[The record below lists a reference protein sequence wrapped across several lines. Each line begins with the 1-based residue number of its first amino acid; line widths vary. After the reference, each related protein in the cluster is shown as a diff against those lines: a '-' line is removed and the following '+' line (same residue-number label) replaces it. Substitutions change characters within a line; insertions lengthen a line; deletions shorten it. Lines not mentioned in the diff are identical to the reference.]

1 MIPSA
6 PPVALRETCR
16 VTQGRVALW
25 PWHRARLAAGGC
37 SDVMLAHAD
46 ELVSRA
52 AAKWASAPTRRAR
65 LTLLASHDGTV
76 AVDVAQRLSSLDVP
90 GGVIAVRVDVSLVP
104 ALPPGPAKPA
114 DRSFYDVAHRTAYA
128 LRGHQGVLVTPDG
141 RVIDGSTATVW
152 IAESGALVTPPA
164 PPAIPGV
171 ARAFVLASAQRA
183 GLAVR
188 VEPLS
193 WMRFEAADEAF
204 FTNAFGGVARVR
216 GRGGHLHARV
226 AELFAAAWSQSQSQS
241 SR

>member
-1 MIPSA
+1 VTRTA
-6 PPVALRETCR
+6 PTVVLRETCR
-16 VTQGRVALW
+16 VTSGRVALW

-37 SDVMLAHAD
+37 DEAMLLRAD
-46 ELVSRA
+46 GLVRA
-52 AAKWASAPTRRAR
+52 AAVEWASAPTRRAR
-65 LTLLASHDGTV
+65 LTVLASPDGHV

-90 GGVIAVRVDVSLVP
+90 GGVIAVRVDVGSVP
-104 ALPPGPAKPA
+104 VLPPGPAKPA
-114 DRSFYDVAHRTAYA
+114 DRAFYDVAHRAAYA
-128 LRGHQGVLVTPDG
+128 LRGHQAVLVTPDG
-141 RVIDGSTATVW
+141 LVADGSTATLW

-188 VEPLS
+188 VEPLT
-193 WMRFEAADEAF
+193 WARFEAADEAF

-216 GRGGHLHARV
+216 GRGGRLHARV
-226 AELFAAAWSQSQSQS
+226 AELFAAAWSQT